1 MPLEPLQGFHQNMG
15 MTRSLSWRLFYLQGE
30 HGMEV
35 GREAI
40 EKVGVG
46 TKGVTRMTERL
57 ECRKDSQKQI

>member
-1 MPLEPLQGFHQNMG
+1 MG
-15 MTRSLSWRLFYLQGE
+15 VTRSLSRRLFYLQGE